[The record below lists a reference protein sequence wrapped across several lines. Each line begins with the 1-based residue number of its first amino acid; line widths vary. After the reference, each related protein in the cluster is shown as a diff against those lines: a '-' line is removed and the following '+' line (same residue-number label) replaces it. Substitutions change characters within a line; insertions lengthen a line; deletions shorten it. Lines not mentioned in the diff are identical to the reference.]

1 MADSKS
7 SGTDTVVKVVL
18 IFFISLL
25 SFSIGT
31 FVGKKFSD
39 NQHKMA
45 TLEPHSSAKEES
57 IHEEEA
63 AVEKHETL
71 DSEVVTGS
79 KMSIGSEKSKHS
91 QSDEEL
97 TEDQA
102 SSVEDEMVD
111 EKELKSTNDSAKAEK
126 TNKLGRMIASEMSQK
141 GVGKYTVQV
150 AAFSSQE
157 EAEKKVKELKAL
169 KLESFST
176 ETTVKGHQ
184 WYRVNVGLFATIK
197 EAQNQKVQLADQ
209 AKIVNAIIQKVSK

>member
-45 TLEPHSSAKEES
+45 ILEPHSNAKGDVG
-57 IHEEEA
+57 HEEDANEHHDTQNAEA
-63 AVEKHETL
+63 SHETK
-71 DSEVVTGS
+71 EN
-79 KMSIGSEKSKHS
+79 EKGVKAKHN
-91 QSDEEL
+91 SDEEEL
-97 TEDQA
+97 TEEQV
-102 SSVEDEMVD
+102 STLEDEMVD
-111 EKELKSTNDSAKAEK
+111 ETDLKPGYDSAKNE
-126 TNKLGRMIASEMSQK
+126 NSPKLTRMLASEMAQR
-141 GVGKYTVQV
+141 GAGKYTVQV

-197 EAQNQKVQLADQ
+197 EAQTQKSQLADQ
-209 AKIVNAIIQKVSK
+209 AKITSAIIQKVSK